1 MISRNIFVS
10 VTFALLTMIVLP
22 AWSDGLLNAN
32 EATERQLSALPQLS
46 GELSN
51 RIVSAR
57 PFKTWGDLHELLAAS
72 LSDEQLEKLYG
83 SLFVPLKLN
92 SAADADIQLIP
103 GVGRRM
109 AHEFEEYRPYTSM
122 EQFRREIGKY
132 VDADE
137 VARYEQYVILE

>member
-1 MISRNIFVS
+1 VQLAKTI
-10 VTFALLTMIVLP
+10 
-22 AWSDGLLNAN
+22 N
-32 EATERQLSALPQLS
+32 E
-46 GELSN
+46 
-51 RIVSAR
+51 
-57 PFKTWGDLHELLAAS
+57 D
-72 LSDEQLEKLYG
+72 QLEVLYG

-132 VDADE
+132 VDAEE
-137 VARYEQYVILE
+137 VARYEQYVVLE

>member
-1 MISRNIFVS
+1 MKVNK
-10 VTFALLTMIVLP
+10 LLTLAVI
-22 AWSDGLLNAN
+22 AF
-32 EATERQLSALPQLS
+32 LSATAQAEAPLDANTASEEDLAGLQHI
-46 GELSN
+46 GAAQAAD
-51 RIVSAR
+51 IVASR
-57 PFKTWGDLHELLAAS
+57 PFKTWGDLNKQLAMT
-72 LSDEQLEKLYG
+72 LSEEQLEELYAN
-83 SLFVPLKLN
+83 LFVPLRLN

-137 VARYEQYVILE
+137 VARYEQYVVLE

>member
-1 MISRNIFVS
+1 MNVKKLFVL
-10 VTFALLTMIVLP
+10 VVI
-22 AWSDGLLNAN
+22 GLSSAMAQAEAPLNAN
-32 EATERQLSALPQLS
+32 TASEEDLAAL
-46 GELSN
+46 ELVGAAMAAD
-51 RIVSAR
+51 IVAAR
-57 PFKTWGDLHELLAAS
+57 PFETWGDLNDYLAKT
-72 LSDEQLEKLYG
+72 LDDEQLKELYAN
-83 SLFVPLKLN
+83 LFVPLRLN

-122 EQFRREIGKY
+122 QQFRREIGKY